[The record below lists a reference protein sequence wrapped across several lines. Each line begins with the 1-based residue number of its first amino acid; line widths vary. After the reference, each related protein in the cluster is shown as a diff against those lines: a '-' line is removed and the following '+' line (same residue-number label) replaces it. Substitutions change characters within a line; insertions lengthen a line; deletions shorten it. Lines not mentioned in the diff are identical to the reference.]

1 MAHVRSQIRARF
13 KSVLEAALPSSYV
26 VFSSRKYARNYVEGQ
41 VVVDM
46 RISNDQTSSREVM
59 GDSRVHVAS
68 LYIRA
73 QRGTGDETTLDD
85 ALDAD
90 EVRIVA
96 AIEAATWTD
105 ILEEDPELLQVNFTE
120 DADTGVAV
128 GGLVM
133 RYDLEYR
140 IDKADPEAFIE

>member
-1 MAHVRSQIRARF
+1 MAHARTQIRARF
-13 KSVLEAALPSSYV
+13 KSVLEAALPANYI
-26 VFSSRKYARNYVEGQ
+26 VFSSRKYARNYVANQ
-41 VVVDM
+41 VIIDM
-46 RISNDQTSSREVM
+46 QISNDQTSQREVM
-59 GDSRVHVAS
+59 GDERIHVAS

-73 QRGTGDETTLDD
+73 QRGTADETMLDD

-96 AIEAATWTD
+96 AIEAASWGD
-105 ILEEDPELLQVNFTE
+105 LLEEDPELLQVNFTE
-120 DADTGVAV
+120 NADGGVAV

-140 IDKADPEAFIE
+140 IAKSDPETFIE